1 MEKLFYGNRNYKTDD
16 NFVTLPPNT
25 LIDAFYNPV
34 SVLRGKKIY
43 FVGDSLTEVNFRTD
57 KGYVASLIEHKGIS
71 AVNHGQ
77 SGYGYSTKSEEAFVG
92 KDSDESDAFV
102 IFLGINDFGNVSQW
116 RLKLD
121 PVLKS
126 AKRLIARACVV
137 AGNRP
142 IGVITPMP
150 YDKTLDNAT
159 GAGGYTLNELTTG
172 IKQMV
177 KEVELLYNRSIP
189 ILDLTAINPLEVTRE
204 KVSNKEYIKTYFTQ
218 DSIADG
224 EALHPNDLG
233 WKIITPYISYWLENT
248 LVFSHVRPSE
258 KTLQVAKLPNGD
270 LEINTITTP
279 VKYGPSEEN
288 ILNRN
293 KFVVTLFGNN
303 SYAYSIRGEYPSKKD
318 KYKLV
323 VTLNDIF
330 TFTTDYHPY
339 ATDYDQ
345 LFYYFDVDSITTD
358 PDEFLANNDVNTIK
372 TAKNVDDKE
381 AQYILDLIRV
391 YKQYKDSLL
400 FTDEEKKS
408 LGYFDSNSMPMKLK
422 IVIKKR

>member
-1 MEKLFYGNRNYKTDD
+1 MEKLFYGNRSYKTDD
-16 NFVTLPPNT
+16 GYVTLPSNT

-43 FVGDSLTEVNFRTD
+43 FVGDSLTEVNYRTD
-57 KGYVASLIEHKGIS
+57 KGYIASLIEHKGIS
-71 AVNHGQ
+71 AVNKGT
-77 SGYGYSTKSEEAFVG
+77 SGTGYSTRAEEAFLG

-102 IFLGINDFGNVSQW
+102 IFLGINDFGNISNW
-116 RLKLD
+116 KLNLET
-121 PVLKS
+121 VLKS

-150 YDKTLDNAT
+150 YERTLDNARS
-159 GAGGYTLNELTTG
+159 AGGYTLNELTTG
-172 IKQMV
+172 IKQVV

-189 ILDLTAINPLEVTRE
+189 ILDLTAINPLEVTQGKISDE
-204 KVSNKEYIKTYFTQ
+204 TYISTYFTQ
-218 DSIADG
+218 NGNADN

-233 WKIITPYISYWLENT
+233 WKIITPYISYWLEKT
-248 LVFSHVRPSE
+248 FLFSHVKPSE

-270 LEINTITTP
+270 LEINSITTP
-279 VKYGPSEEN
+279 VKYGESEDN
-288 ILNRN
+288 VFNKN

-303 SYAYSIRGEYPSKKD
+303 SFTYSIRGEYPDKKD
-318 KYKLV
+318 KYNLV
-323 VTLNDIF
+323 VTLNDLF
-330 TFTTDYHPY
+330 TFSTDYHPH
-339 ATDYDQ
+339 ATDYGQ

-358 PDEFLANNDVNTIK
+358 PDEFLANNTVKTIK
-372 TAKNVDDKE
+372 EARSVDDKE

-391 YKQYKDSLL
+391 YKQYKDNLL
-400 FTDEEKKS
+400 FTDEEKKA